1 MAQQGVAYNAGV
13 AAPFATAARWL
24 KVWVT
29 IGTLVV
35 LVVIGYLLAIVNA
48 LENINQNLAVTDP
61 DVADIRGDVDP
72 LPQHITTINDTLT
85 AIDTTLK
92 PIPGQA
98 TSIIN
103 SLTTIDGTLK
113 DIDPTLKTINGG
125 LTTALGGLRAIDA
138 TLVDLDVAGRD
149 GAGLR
154 PIIDQVATID
164 SQLKAIR
171 VDTGRIDVD
180 LNRSTGVSAHVANI
194 CRNLNPVS
202 GNTRCGSSE

>member
-1 MAQQGVAYNAGV
+1 MAQQGMAYNAGV

-35 LVVIGYLLAIVNA
+35 LVVIGYLLAIVNS
-48 LENINQNLAVTDP
+48 LDNIKTNLDVTDP

-72 LPQHITTINDTLT
+72 LPGHITTINDTLT

-98 TSIIN
+98 RSIIN
-103 SLTTIDGTLK
+103 SLTVIDGTLK
-113 DIDPTLKTINGG
+113 DIDPTLKQINGG

-138 TLVDLDVAGRD
+138 TLVSLDQP
-149 GAGLR
+149 GADNRGLR
-154 PIIDQVATID
+154 PIISELTTITG
-164 SQLKAIR
+164 QLRSIR
-171 VDTGRIDVD
+171 VDTRRIDLD
-180 LNRSTGVSAHVANI
+180 LNRSTGVAAHVRQVCNFTK
-194 CRNLNPVS
+194 VTS
-202 GNTRCGSSE
+202 GGRQCGN

>member
-1 MAQQGVAYNAGV
+1 MAQQGMAYNAGV

-48 LENINQNLAVTDP
+48 LDNIHDNLAVTDP
-61 DVADIRGDVDP
+61 DVADIGGHVEP
-72 LPQHITTINDTLT
+72 LPGHITTINDTLT
-85 AIDTTLK
+85 AIDATLK

-113 DIDPTLKTINGG
+113 EIDPTLKTINGG
-125 LTTALGGLRAIDA
+125 LTTALSGLRSIDA
-138 TLVDLDVAGRD
+138 TLVALDTEANGR
-149 GAGLR
+149 GLR
-154 PIIDQVATID
+154 PIIREVTTID
-164 SQLKAIR
+164 SQLKSIR
-171 VDTGRIDVD
+171 VDTRRIDLD
-180 LNRSTGVSAHVANI
+180 LNRSTGVAAHVRVI
-194 CRNLNPVS
+194 CESTRAFS
-202 GNTRCGSSE
+202 GRRCGD

>member
-1 MAQQGVAYNAGV
+1 MAQQGMAYNAGV

-48 LENINQNLAVTDP
+48 LDNIHDNLAVTDP
-61 DVADIRGDVDP
+61 DVADIEGHVAP
-72 LPQHITTINDTLT
+72 LPGHITTINDTLT
-85 AIDTTLK
+85 AIDQTLL

-103 SLTTIDGTLK
+103 TLTSIDGTLK

-125 LTTALGGLRAIDA
+125 LTTALTGLRNIDA
-138 TLVDLDVAGRD
+138 TLVSLDTAGRD
-149 GAGLR
+149 NRGLR
-154 PIIDQVATID
+154 PIISEVTTIN
-164 SQLKAIR
+164 SQLRSIR
-171 VDTGRIDVD
+171 VDTRRIDLD
-180 LNRSTGVSAHVANI
+180 LNQNTGVAAHVRLVCNAT
-194 CRNLNPVS
+194 LGLS
-202 GNTRCGSSE
+202 LEQRCGS

>member
-1 MAQQGVAYNAGV
+1 MAQQGMAYNAGV

-48 LENINQNLAVTDP
+48 LDNIDANLAKTDP
-61 DVADIRGDVDP
+61 DVADITGDVSP
-72 LPQHITTINDTLT
+72 LPGHITNINDTLT
-85 AIDTTLK
+85 AIDATLK

-113 DIDPTLKTINGG
+113 SIDPTLKTINGG
-125 LTTALGGLRAIDA
+125 LTTALTGLKNIDA
-138 TLVDLDVAGRD
+138 TLVSLDTPGGDNR
-149 GAGLR
+149 GLR
-154 PIIDQVATID
+154 PIISEVTTID
-164 SQLKAIR
+164 SQLKSIR
-171 VDTGRIDVD
+171 VDTRRIDLD
-180 LNRSTGVSAHVANI
+180 LNRSTGVAAHVRAV
-194 CRNLNPVS
+194 CTNLNAVS
-202 GNTRCGSSE
+202 GKKCGN

>member
-1 MAQQGVAYNAGV
+1 MAQQGMAYNAGV

-48 LENINQNLAVTDP
+48 LDNIDANLALTDP
-61 DVADIRGDVDP
+61 DVADISGHVNP
-72 LPQHITTINDTLT
+72 LPGHITTNTDTLT
-85 AIDTTLK
+85 AIDSTLK

-103 SLTTIDGTLK
+103 TLGVIDGTLK

-125 LTTALGGLRAIDA
+125 LTTALGGLRSIDA
-138 TLVDLDVAGRD
+138 TLVSLDTP
-149 GAGLR
+149 GADNRGLR
-154 PIIDQVATID
+154 PIISELSTING
-164 SQLKAIR
+164 QLGSIR
-171 VDTGRIDVD
+171 VDTRRIDLD
-180 LNRSTGVSAHVANI
+180 LNRSTGVAAHVRDVCKFTLA
-194 CRNLNPVS
+194 LS
-202 GNTRCGSSE
+202 GAARCGS

>member
-1 MAQQGVAYNAGV
+1 MAQQGMAYNAGV

-48 LENINQNLAVTDP
+48 LDNINQNLAVTDP

-85 AIDTTLK
+85 AIDSTLK

-103 SLTTIDGTLK
+103 SLTVIDGTLK
-113 DIDPTLKTINGG
+113 DIDPTLKQINGG

-138 TLVDLDVAGRD
+138 TLVSLDTP
-149 GAGLR
+149 GADNRGLR
-154 PIIDQVATID
+154 PIISELSTIRG
-164 SQLKAIR
+164 QLASIR
-171 VDTGRIDVD
+171 VDTRRIDLD
-180 LNRSTGVSAHVANI
+180 LNRSTGIAAHVREV
-194 CRNLNPVS
+194 CTFTQGVS
-202 GNTRCGSSE
+202 GRRCGN